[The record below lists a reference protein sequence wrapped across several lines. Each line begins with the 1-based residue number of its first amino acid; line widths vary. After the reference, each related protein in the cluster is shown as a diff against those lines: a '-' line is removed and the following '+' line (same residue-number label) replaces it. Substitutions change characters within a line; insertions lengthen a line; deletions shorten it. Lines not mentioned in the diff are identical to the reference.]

1 MQDLSKL
8 LEYAVEQRDK
18 AVSNNTLYTV
28 TYWNGYIDA
37 INKIMEEDTT
47 EAADMI
53 KLGDIITAKSNIGEI
68 ATGMVIAI
76 DNSRT
81 SGIPSV
87 LVRTK
92 RKESLWC
99 YLSDNPE
106 LKVPKVFEEM
116 PKREEEE

>member
-37 INKIMEEDTT
+37 ISKLMD
-47 EAADMI
+47 AADMI

-116 PKREEEE
+116 EKAEYE